1 MTKEDFQQA
10 AEILRKAVP
19 LMIKNQVPTTP
30 ENYALW
36 YTYVAETQPEL
47 NEELDQIIEQFGLC
61 LPSHSEGLYK
71 TYIASQ
77 TEADVQ
83 ELRNNLEILIN
94 EIFTSMRDTLADTS
108 SFQKNIE
115 KSLVNLEKIDKEGL
129 TFDELLSVVRNF
141 VVQSKEIKSS
151 AQFFNNQLN
160 TASEEISNLKK
171 ELEKVQKDAL
181 YDSLSSLLNRGA
193 FDRDIASF
201 CNSEQSY
208 PLCLILVDI
217 DKFKGLNDDYG
228 HVFGDMVIKAI
239 ARRLQL
245 HCRDGIAA
253 YRYGGEEFALLV
265 PNKPLRIARQF
276 AESVRRSIEKIS
288 IKDKRTGEQVENIS
302 ASFGVAEFEQGESPI
317 TLIDN
322 ADQQL
327 YKAKSLGRNRVMPL

>member
-115 KSLVNLEKIDKEGL
+115 KSLVNLEDIDKEGL

-151 AQFFNNQLN
+151 TQYFNNQLN

-171 ELEKVQKDAL
+171 ELEKVQRDAL

-201 CNSEQSY
+201 CNSAQSY

-217 DKFKGLNDDYG
+217 DKFKDLNDAYG

-265 PNKPLRIARQF
+265 PNKSLRIARQF

-317 TLIDN
+317 SLIDN